1 MTLDLSVILIPAGA
15 LIWHHGFSVPSPD
28 GWWGWKPFRMFTS
41 HGVFSLAK
49 SNSKCSAYLFSACF
63 FFLLDYRRSLYETV
77 QLPSQIDALQIQIPV
92 LWLAF
97 SLSLRYF
104 LINRISYFNEMQL
117 LVFPSYLALF
127 LSWRILLSPKAVGD
141 TLLFS
146 SKSFLVLPFTLTF
159 PILLGLIFMEGDSRG
174 YDSFSPH
181 CYAAGWALF
190 MEEVIFFSTAL
201 HSHLCHQSSGN
212 ACVELFLDSY
222 FVPLA

>member
-1 MTLDLSVILIPAGA
+1 
-15 LIWHHGFSVPSPD
+15 
-28 GWWGWKPFRMFTS
+28 MFTS

-77 QLPSQIDALQIQIPV
+77 QLPSQIDALQIQIPI

-117 LVFPSYLALF
+117 LVFPSYLAPF

-141 TLLFS
+141 TLQFS

-181 CYAAGWALF
+181 CYAAGWALT
-190 MEEVIFFSTAL
+190 VHGRGHFFL
-201 HSHLCHQSSGN
+201 HCIAQSPLSSIKWQCMCGT
-212 ACVELFLDSY
+212 VSELLFCSIGLIAYSSANTT
-222 FVPLA
+222 LQL